1 MGGMRSHGL
10 FVSPLRLRTNA
21 ALVFV
26 SVMSVVVPLP
36 RGGRGAELQM
46 GYEGSEIPPLILPLP
61 LLCSL
66 GYCLPEAQGAK
77 WKFCSFFP
85 TNHRTVTVGKDLKR
99 SLSPSKAT
107 SQEGWISC
115 LAGRCRSSRS
125 CLSMGVRQENCFDA
139 LCLGRLRAV
148 PTLASALLSTRSLV
162 LLHGDAVAPCTPIL
176 VQQKAP
182 LHLPGEQ
189 HALQSAY
196 HPAFLPTSHWIL
208 GNTSVALCSP
218 PGRTTCSPRPRELS
232 RSSAVGSV
240 GLRRSPKAPFPT
252 AAPSCF
258 CALGTGRPF
267 RFSPRCLALMSGCS
281 LLLNNDMLWNFSPVV
296 Y

>member
-46 GYEGSEIPPLILPLP
+46 GYEGSEIPPLILPLA

-107 SQEGWISC
+107 SQERWISC

-267 RFSPRCLALMSGCS
+267 RRLSCS
-281 LLLNNDMLWNFSPVV
+281 D
-296 Y
+296 

>member
-46 GYEGSEIPPLILPLP
+46 GYEGSEIPPLILPLA

-66 GYCLPEAQGAK
+66 GYRLPEAQGAK

-139 LCLGRLRAV
+139 LCLGRLGAV

-162 LLHGDAVAPCTPIL
+162 LLHGDAVAPCMPIL
-176 VQQKAP
+176 MQQKAP
-182 LHLPGEQ
+182 LHLHGEQ

-232 RSSAVGSV
+232 RSSTVGSV
-240 GLRRSPKAPFPT
+240 GLRRSPKAPFAT